1 MSAWFAM
8 GGYGGFIWSAYAVA
22 FAALGGLIVLSLSAR
37 RRVRRELS
45 ARGLDKR
52 R

>member
-1 MSAWFAM
+1 MSGHA
-8 GGYGGFIWSAYAVA
+8 GFIWSAYAVA
-22 FAALGGLIVLSLSAR
+22 FLALGGMVVLSLAAR
-37 RRVRRELS
+37 RRVRRQLS

>member
-1 MSAWFAM
+1 MSSHA
-8 GGYGGFIWSAYAVA
+8 GFIWSAYGVA
-22 FAALGGLIVLSLSAR
+22 FLALGGLVVLSLSAR